1 MSGNVATEK
10 VFKPNQLIAL
20 QILACGGS
28 LTEAAGAARVTVRT
42 LGRWMTRPDF
52 VKSLRDMR
60 VTALKHI
67 ASRLVGLAGSA
78 VDTLAG
84 ILTSEAA
91 SDSVKVRVAIATLD
105 AAVKWRDATEVEE
118 RLAMLEAEVN
128 RIRKRG

>member
-1 MSGNVATEK
+1 MSGNVAVEE
-10 VFKPNQLIAL
+10 VFKSNQLIAL

-28 LTEAAGAARVTVRT
+28 PTEAAGAARVTVRT

-60 VTALKHI
+60 VTALKRI

-84 ILTSEAA
+84 ILTSESA

-105 AAVKWRDATEVEE
+105 TAVKWNEATEVEE
-118 RLAMLEAEVN
+118 RLAILEKDV
-128 RIRKRG
+128 KRLRRQR